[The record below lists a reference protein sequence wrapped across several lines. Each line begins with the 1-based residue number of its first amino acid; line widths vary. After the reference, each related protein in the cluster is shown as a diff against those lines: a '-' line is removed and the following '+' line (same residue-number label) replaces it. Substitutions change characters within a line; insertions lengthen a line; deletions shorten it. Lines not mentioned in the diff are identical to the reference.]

1 MSLDKKDVEGIAR
14 LARLEISP
22 NQAGETASQLSDILE
37 FVDQM
42 NSVDTA
48 GVKPLAHPLDLIART
63 REDVVTESDQRDHFQ
78 AIAPETQD
86 HLYLVPKVID

>member
-14 LARLEISP
+14 LARLEINP
-22 NQAGETASQLSDILE
+22 DQVDETASQLSSILE

-42 NSVDTA
+42 NSVDTT
-48 GVKPLAHPLDLIART
+48 GIKPLAHPLDLIART
-63 REDVVTESDQRDHFQ
+63 REDVVTETDQRDRFQ